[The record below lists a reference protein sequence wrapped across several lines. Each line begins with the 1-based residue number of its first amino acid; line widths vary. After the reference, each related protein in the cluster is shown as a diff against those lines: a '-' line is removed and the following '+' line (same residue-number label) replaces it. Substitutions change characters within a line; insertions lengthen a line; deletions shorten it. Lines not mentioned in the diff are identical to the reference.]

1 MLEDKPDILTVEEVA
16 AILRVT
22 ERCVYAYVKN
32 GAIKAFRFKTA
43 DGTPMRRLF
52 IPKKSLLEYIEEAA

>member
-32 GAIKAFRFKTA
+32 GAHQSLPFQ
-43 DGTPMRRLF
+43 DGGRDTH
-52 IPKKSLLEYIEEAA
+52 AAAVHPQEVSS

>member
-32 GAIKAFRFKTA
+32 GDTH
-43 DGTPMRRLF
+43 
-52 IPKKSLLEYIEEAA
+52 AAAVHPQEVSS